1 MKNGMKKLVS
11 LILVLLFSCTMLF
24 GMTACEFFN
33 GDTDALNDQIETLTK
48 QLDDVNA
55 KVIALE
61 AEKASL
67 ESELSHLEGEKA
79 SLESEL
85 SDLEA
90 ETNSQ
95 ISNLNKEIEEHE
107 AEAEKLRNCLA
118 GKHSF
123 SGATCTTC
131 GTDRGYARDGDYIYF
146 GEYPQT
152 LKADDVTVTSETDTR
167 GYYLGSD
174 GNYYAM
180 VTADP
185 YVDGMAADPT
195 STSTFTTGARVVE
208 GEVYYFKVEPIRWR
222 IITEENGE
230 AFLLCDSIIANI
242 QYQTDYRYESSAGG
256 YCTTSNGAPSGTYAN
271 NYMYSN
277 ARVWLN
283 ETFYKTAFN
292 QIQQGIVLTTEVDNS
307 EESANP
313 YGSPRSNKCVCENT
327 SDKVFLLSMC
337 EATNEAYGFASYIT
351 SDTARR
357 MMTSD
362 YSRATGAYMDTGS
375 DNNGNGWWWTRSPYD
390 ANDRFTTKA
399 YLITE
404 TGVAFSPYDV
414 GSNAGGVVSA
424 LRIQLNP

>member
-1 MKNGMKKLVS
+1 MKKEMKKTLS
-11 LILVLLFSCTMLF
+11 LILALILSCTMLF
-24 GMTACEFFN
+24 GLTACGIFN
-33 GDTDALNDQIETLTK
+33 GDDEELHDQIDALTK

-55 KVIALE
+55 KILALE
-61 AEKASL
+61 AEKAL
-67 ESELSHLEGEKA
+67 LGSELSDLEAEKS

-90 ETNSQ
+90 ETNAQ
-95 ISNLNKEIEEHE
+95 IGNLNKEKEELE
-107 AEAEKLRNCLA
+107 ALEKVLRNCLA
-118 GKHSF
+118 GIHTF
-123 SGATCTTC
+123 SGAICTTC
-131 GTDRGYARDGDYIYF
+131 GFDRGYTRDGDYIYL

-152 LKADDVTVTSETDTR
+152 LKADDVTITSTTDSR

-174 GNYYAM
+174 GNYYAA

-195 STSTFTTGARVVE
+195 SKSTFTTGARVVE

-230 AFLLCDSIIANI
+230 ALLLCDSIIANV
-242 QYQTDYRYESSAGG
+242 QYQTEYHYETSAVG

-277 ARVWLN
+277 VRIWLN

-292 QIQQGIVLTTEVDNS
+292 QIQQGLVLTTEVDNS
-307 EESANP
+307 EESASP
-313 YGSPRSNKCVCENT
+313 YGSPISNRYVCENT
-327 SDKVFLLSMC
+327 SDKVFLISEYEVTS
-337 EATNEAYGFASYIT
+337 EANGFT

-362 YSRATGAYMDTGS
+362 YSRAMGAFMNTSS
-375 DNNGNGWWWTRSPYD
+375 DYCGNGWWYTRSPYYQD
-390 ANDRFTTKA
+390 SRNA
-399 YLITE
+399 YLISE
-404 TGVAFSPYDV
+404 DGSAFSPTTL
-414 GSNAGGVVSA
+414 ATLA
-424 LRIQLNP
+424 